1 MGWWPTLRPPRR
13 RGFAE
18 RATAIA
24 MLTNIP
30 GEHRITVAGDK
41 AYDTYGFAEQT
52 RALNVTPH
60 VAQNLTRRG
69 GSAIDARTT
78 RHPGY
83 AISQRTR
90 KRIEE
95 CFGWG
100 KGVGPMHKTK
110 FRGVARVDFQF
121 VLTMAAYNLIRL
133 RGLLAPVPT

>member
-1 MGWWPTLRPPRR
+1 VESILM
-13 RGFAE
+13 RGVDDGQDGLFSDVSLDA
-18 RATAIA
+18 RVPKT
-24 MLTNIP
+24 
-30 GEHRITVAGDK
+30 
-41 AYDTYGFAEQT
+41 QT

-69 GSAIDARTT
+69 GSAIDARST

-95 CFGWG
+95 CLGWA
-100 KGVGPMHKTK
+100 KGVGPMSKTTL
-110 FRGVARVDFQF
+110 RGVARVDFQF

-133 RGLLAPVPT
+133 RGLLEPAPT